1 MVERVLLPPHAVASA
16 AQPSVTWVSH
26 SKFTTSL
33 QTQSLRAP
41 DWLQSPP
48 PLLCTPFS
56 PSVSLVPHFHIRP
69 HYQARL
75 REWSSSTPLPELWI
89 HPPNHTLASPR
100 ACPQVFPLQAVDP
113 EVTILL
119 CHKQILAAKR
129 FSITWAL
136 KPKPGVLTATLPM
149 SSLIQSI
156 SKSFLSMYSEAG
168 EMAHLG
174 NGLLR
179 TCEDLSSNL

>member
-1 MVERVLLPPHAVASA
+1 MVERALLPPHAVASA

-41 DWLQSPP
+41 DWLQSLP
-48 PLLCTPFS
+48 PLLYTPFS
-56 PSVSLVPHFHIRP
+56 HSVSLVPVGHFHIRP

-75 REWSSSTPLPELWI
+75 WEWSSSTPLPELWK

-119 CHKQILAAKR
+119 CHKQILAAER

-136 KPKPGVLTATLPM
+136 KPKPGALTATLPM

-156 SKSFLSMYSEAG
+156 GKSFLSMYSG
-168 EMAHLG
+168 LG
-174 NGLLR
+174 RWPIWATDCCVLVR
-179 TCEDLSSNL
+179 I